1 VTYAVGGESEA
12 DIANAVLAKDD
23 AAEINFFAEI
33 RRLQILRGQTP
44 NVVVWMNEGH
54 NQRNETIAS
63 VGRRAITDP
72 DSPLALLDNFEAIQ
86 RHYDALWQA
95 QGWDVQELTYII
107 VVDHPVSDPDDDKLI
122 AYRAILQSYEA
133 RLARTSVFNWLDVLS
148 FAEMDANGSFADGLH
163 LVNDLDAG
171 YDFLAQ
177 RFVAALIS

>member
-1 VTYAVGGESEA
+1 MTYAVGGESEA

-122 AYRAILQSYEA
+122 AYRAILQSYGPVA
-133 RLARTSVFNWLDVLS
+133 DLFRSFDLVFCLKGETKWHHHNEPQNS
-148 FAEMDANGSFADGLH
+148 AQKRFA
-163 LVNDLDAG
+163 
-171 YDFLAQ
+171 
-177 RFVAALIS
+177 